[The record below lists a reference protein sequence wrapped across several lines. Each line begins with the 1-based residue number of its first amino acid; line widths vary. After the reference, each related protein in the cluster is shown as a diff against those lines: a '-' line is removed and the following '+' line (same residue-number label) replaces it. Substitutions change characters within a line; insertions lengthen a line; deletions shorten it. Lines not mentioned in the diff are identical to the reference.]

1 MPHKSNWVTAISYAI
16 RPDHAHEIA
25 ASPCQQSRP
34 DDHVIVFAAFQ
45 RVESGTCFAEPEM
58 LHRVLVRANLP
69 GICTEAKS
77 KESSAFMEPH
87 RTIGFAQVMSMCCS
101 SETGRSLLALQRFV
115 AIAKPNDVILAD
127 SVAGPW
133 LLAGSVP
140 FWDAPPFK
148 PGIDARS

>member
-87 RTIGFAQVMSMCCS
+87 RTIRICANHEHVLFLRGRLEPLGTAICCNRK
-101 SETGRSLLALQRFV
+101 T
-115 AIAKPNDVILAD
+115 K
-127 SVAGPW
+127 
-133 LLAGSVP
+133 
-140 FWDAPPFK
+140 
-148 PGIDARS
+148 